1 MAGQQRPERE
11 LRIGDAE
18 RTAAADELAEHYAL
32 GRLSAEEHSDRLDA
46 VWAARTPSDLTPV
59 FTDLPGGRFG
69 GRFGGELGAYQ
80 HPSSYAP
87 ADRPGVGQER
97 PRRGTGKRQGPFP
110 DSPFGRPPFRR
121 PPYAGPAGPLAGHR
135 RGAARRFGMLPT
147 VVRVALAVLLV
158 VLVVAHLPL
167 IVLGLV
173 IWLVLTHQHRRS
185 HAYRTHGTS
194 RARC

>member
-18 RTAAADELAEHYAL
+18 RTAAADELAEHYAQ

-46 VWAARTPSDLTPV
+46 VWAARTPSDLVPV
-59 FTDLPGGRFG
+59 FSDLPGS
-69 GRFGGELGAYQ
+69 AYQ
-80 HPSSYAP
+80 HVPSYAP

-97 PRRGTGKRQGPFP
+97 PRRGTDKRQGPFP
-110 DSPFGRPPFRR
+110 GPPIGRPPFAR
-121 PPYAGPAGPLAGHR
+121 PPYAGPAGPLAGP
-135 RGAARRFGMLPT
+135 ARRFGLLPV

-158 VLVVAHLPL
+158 VLVAAHLPL

-173 IWLVLTHQHRRS
+173 VWLVLTHQHRS
-185 HAYRTHGTS
+185 FHDQGAHRT
-194 RARC
+194 RC